1 MQSLRRLGRKDGG
14 PGTEATADQP
24 QNSVEDIMISYDF
37 QAGTY
42 IRGYEQDPA
51 YLERYT
57 DEIALVF
64 DQLGPVGTL
73 LEAGCGEATTLSVLG
88 AKLAGRPALG
98 GFDISWSRVKLGS
111 QFAAR
116 RGLSPA
122 LFCADLFRIPL
133 ADRSVDVV
141 YTSHSVE
148 PNGGREREAIIELAR
163 VARKWLVLLEPAHD
177 LATEEARRRME
188 GHGYVR
194 ESPEPDRSVPG
205 ADRLDGW
212 RSSRLP
218 LSVPDFR
225 HDPRAGR
232 RRLLLHGQLPGLSC
246 ARRHPLPAREQ
257 RHPGDQVPFRNCGTL
272 TLSTMSEKRAP
283 NVLFVGFRRP
293 LNQQAVHQAL
303 AGSRVGRLG
312 LISRRNF
319 LGSQADYFLTTRRG
333 FRGCTFEANPFAAFP
348 SASFV
353 RNQQPSEV
361 MVLRMFERIYR
372 GLSSGQS
379 YEVRKR
385 LYLQQLAW
393 AYGLIEDLNIDT
405 IIFSDVPH
413 SPFAYIL
420 YSVARALGRK
430 TFFFLQLQ
438 VKDSYVIASSIETA
452 FDPLRAEYQRLD
464 TAGGPVTLRG
474 RAQREFD
481 RRSGKQKP
489 FYMHMD
495 GQSWWARTREWAKW
509 TFRID
514 TRLRVHRTLR
524 NGLAY
529 WWARK
534 ALPSPGTNFV
544 YFPLHLQPEAQTS
557 PMGGVFV
564 DQYLAV
570 EMLARALP
578 PGWVLVIKEHPVQRM
593 AKRDYGFYA
602 RLGRIGNV
610 RLVSRSTGT
619 FTLTEQCRAV
629 ASITGTAGWEALFM
643 AKPVL
648 VFGNAFY
655 RGAPGTVSIDDPR
668 DLAAQLRE
676 IEQGRFPVCT
686 SAELE
691 RFVCAVEHCTEEG
704 IVDKVY
710 LRDSDLSEQ
719 QSIDNYAAALIRLI
733 ERPETFKS

>member
-1 MQSLRRLGRKDGG
+1 
-14 PGTEATADQP
+14 
-24 QNSVEDIMISYDF
+24 
-37 QAGTY
+37 
-42 IRGYEQDPA
+42 
-51 YLERYT
+51 
-57 DEIALVF
+57 
-64 DQLGPVGTL
+64 
-73 LEAGCGEATTLSVLG
+73 
-88 AKLAGRPALG
+88 
-98 GFDISWSRVKLGS
+98 
-111 QFAAR
+111 
-116 RGLSPA
+116 
-122 LFCADLFRIPL
+122 
-133 ADRSVDVV
+133 
-141 YTSHSVE
+141 
-148 PNGGREREAIIELAR
+148 
-163 VARKWLVLLEPAHD
+163 
-177 LATEEARRRME
+177 
-188 GHGYVR
+188 
-194 ESPEPDRSVPG
+194 
-205 ADRLDGW
+205 
-212 RSSRLP
+212 
-218 LSVPDFR
+218 
-225 HDPRAGR
+225 
-232 RRLLLHGQLPGLSC
+232 
-246 ARRHPLPAREQ
+246 
-257 RHPGDQVPFRNCGTL
+257 
-272 TLSTMSEKRAP
+272 MSEKRAP

-293 LNQQAVHQAL
+293 LNQQAVRQAL

-333 FRGCTFEANPFAAFP
+333 FRGCTFDANPFAAFP

-372 GLSSGQS
+372 SLSSGQS

-385 LYLQQLAW
+385 LYLEQLAW
-393 AYGLIEDLNIDT
+393 AYGLIEDLDIDT

-420 YSVARALGRK
+420 HSVARALGRK

-452 FDPLRAEYQRLD
+452 FDPLRAEYQRLKA
-464 TAGGPVTLRG
+464 AGGPVTLRG

-481 RRSGKQKP
+481 RRSGKQEP

-495 GQSWWARTREWAKW
+495 GLSWWARIREWAKW

-529 WWARK
+529 WRARK
-534 ALPSPGTNFV
+534 ALPPPGTNFV

-557 PMGGVFV
+557 PLGGVFV

-578 PGWVLVIKEHPVQRM
+578 PGWVLVIKEHPAQRL

-602 RLGRIGNV
+602 RLGRISNV

-619 FTLTEQCRAV
+619 FALTEQCRAV

-668 DLAAQLRE
+668 DLAAQLQE
-676 IEQGRFPVCT
+676 IERGRFPVCT